1 MFSMDKTCK
10 RQTRYSNYGCISNS
24 EPEKNAGHA
33 VLSISI
39 KELSVLHSSYMPFLT
54 HGGLF
59 IPTTDEYEIS
69 DEVFLL
75 LKLIDGE
82 DQIAENT
89 KVAWITP
96 MQTHANRPPGIGL
109 QFLEK
114 NSEAKKK
121 IENYLAGME
130 SSARSTWTL

>member
-1 MFSMDKTCK
+1 M
-10 RQTRYSNYGCISNS
+10 
-24 EPEKNAGHA
+24 
-33 VLSISI
+33 LSISI

-82 DQIAENT
+82 DQIAEIA

-96 MQTHANRPPGIGL
+96 MQTQADRPPGIGL

-121 IENYLAGME
+121 IENYLAGMAGME
-130 SSARSTWTL
+130 SSARTTWTL